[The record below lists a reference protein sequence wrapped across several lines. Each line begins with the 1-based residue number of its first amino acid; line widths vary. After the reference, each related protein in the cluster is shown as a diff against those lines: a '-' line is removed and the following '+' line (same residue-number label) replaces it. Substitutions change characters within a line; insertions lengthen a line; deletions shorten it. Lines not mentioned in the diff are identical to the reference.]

1 MNLVIVESPAKAKT
15 INKYLGDKYKVL
27 ASYGHIRDLPSKNGS
42 VDPDKDFKME
52 WEVDSFSKKY
62 LKEITDAAKESSKI
76 ILATDPDREGEAIA
90 WHVKEYLNEKKLLK
104 DKEIERVVFNEI
116 TKKAVIY
123 GIENPRQ
130 IEPLLVDAYMARRA
144 LDYLV
149 GFNISPILWT
159 KLPGSKSAGR
169 VQSVAL
175 KLITEREHE
184 IESFKPEEFWTLSV
198 KFIDEKN
205 QNITASI
212 SQLENNKVEKFS
224 FRNKEEIDKAISS
237 INKKK
242 FTITDISSKII
253 NRNPSGPFTTSTL
266 QQTSSSR
273 LGFGASRTMQIAQ
286 KLYQGIEIE
295 GETIGLITY
304 MRTDGTNLSKD
315 AVSSFRDYIK
325 KEIGNE
331 YLPETALNYSGKKAK
346 NAQEAHEAI
355 RPTDIIRT
363 PQSVKKYLSTDQ
375 NKLYDLIWSRALS
388 SQMESAKFDR
398 NTITISSD
406 NNDTICKASGSVLK
420 FDGFLK
426 IYKNPGKDDDE
437 SILPAM
443 SKGLVNIETLVDEQ
457 HYTQPPPRYSEASL
471 VKKLE
476 ELGIGRPSTYASII
490 STIANRG
497 YAEILNKRFFP
508 TDRGKLISAFLEKL
522 FSKYVD
528 YNFTAGLEDQLDEI
542 TTGKESWIKVLELFW
557 KDFNN
562 NVSEV
567 KEKRTREVLDL
578 LNDSLGDLVFDKDDN
593 GNIVRKC
600 QLCSSGTLSLKNSFR
615 GGAFIGC
622 SNYPDC
628 KFTRPL
634 SKAKAAAQA
643 QLAEPKFIGK
653 HLNGN
658 DIFLKNGRFGPYLQY
673 EKILEDID
681 EEKKPKKKKKSK
693 KMKQDVNELLKNV
706 SIPKGLELE
715 NIDLDKAQFL
725 CSLPKSLGI
734 NPDNQKEITLNTGRF
749 GPYLK
754 CENKS
759 ARIENIEEIFSIGLN
774 RAITLIAE
782 AKPGRMSS
790 SIIKDLGEHPEDKKQ
805 VRVMKG
811 QYGPYIKY
819 KSLNATI
826 PEEKDPTELT
836 MEEALILIEKRKE
849 YDKTKK
855 SKKRKSK

>member
-15 INKYLGDKYKVL
+15 INKYLGDNYKVL

-42 VDPDKDFKME
+42 VDPDQDFKME
-52 WEVDSFSKKY
+52 WEIDSFSKKY
-62 LKEITDAAKESSKI
+62 LKEITDAAKDSSKI

-116 TKKAVIY
+116 TKKAVIH

-198 KFIDEKN
+198 KFKDEKN
-205 QNITASI
+205 QNILASI
-212 SQLENNKVEKFS
+212 SQLDNNKIEKFS
-224 FRNKEEIDKAISS
+224 FRNKDEINKAISS
-237 INKKK
+237 INQKK
-242 FTITDISSKII
+242 FSITDISSKVV

-266 QQTSSSR
+266 QQTASSR

-286 KLYQGIEIE
+286 KLYQGVEIE

-315 AVSSFRDYIK
+315 AVVAFRDYIK

-331 YLPETALNYSGKKAK
+331 YLPESALNYSGKKAK

-355 RPTDIIRT
+355 RPTDVIRT

-388 SQMESAKFDR
+388 SQMQSAKFDR
-398 NTITISSD
+398 NTITITSN
-406 NNDTICKASGSVLK
+406 NNDTVCKASGSVLK

-426 IYKNPGKDDDE
+426 IYNNQGKDDNE
-437 SILPAM
+437 NILPSV
-443 SKGLVNIETLVDEQ
+443 SKGLVNIESLIDEQ
-457 HYTQPPPRYSEASL
+457 HFTQPPPRYSEASL

-557 KDFNN
+557 KDFNS
-562 NVSEV
+562 NVAEV

-578 LNDSLGDLVFDKDDN
+578 LNDSLGDLVFDKDDK

-600 QLCSSGTLSLKNSFR
+600 QLCNSGTLSLKNSFR

-622 SNYPDC
+622 SNYPEC

-653 HLNGN
+653 HENGN
-658 DIFLKNGRFGPYLQY
+658 DIYLKNGRFGPYLQY
-673 EKILEDID
+673 EKIPEDI
-681 EEKKPKKKKKSK
+681 EIEKTSKKKRKIKKLKS
-693 KMKQDVNELLKNV
+693 DVNELLKNV
-706 SIPKGLELE
+706 SIPKGLALE
-715 NIDLDKAQFL
+715 SIDLEKAQFL

-790 SIIKDLGEHPEDKKQ
+790 SMIKDLGEHPEDKKP
-805 VRVMKG
+805 VRIMKG

-855 SKKRKSK
+855 KKKKK